1 MGRSVD
7 SGMRALRSSP
17 RKLARP
23 RSVRN
28 LARLATL
35 ELTRRAAAS
44 KLSHALSAVLAAMLV
59 ATAVAA
65 APFAALTVTPA
76 GTQQYD
82 MTTGITTLPD
92 GGSIVDQ
99 DTGVALEAQRIV
111 YLAGVYVEAW
121 GVRVAGTF
129 GEVDAEELR
138 IDLVAGVL
146 TATGGLSL
154 TREALTVN
162 AAELTYHAA
171 GQVAVFAGGVT
182 GSNPRFQSERVL
194 LDVAS
199 GDVLLDGEYTFEGG
213 VFALQSPEGGGVLA
227 LRLVVK
233 EAGEAAYDAATE
245 PAPELLER
253 FAPYL

>member
-1 MGRSVD
+1 MRRSVD
-7 SGMRALRSSP
+7 SGMRALRSSS
-17 RKLARP
+17 RKLAP
-23 RSVRN
+23 
-28 LARLATL
+28 
-35 ELTRRAAAS
+35 
-44 KLSHALSAVLAAMLV
+44 ALSAVLAAMLST
-59 ATAVAA
+59 TALAA
-65 APFAALTVTPA
+65 APFAGLTVTPA
-76 GTQQYD
+76 GAQQYD
-82 MTTGITTLPD
+82 ITTGITTLPD

-99 DTGVALEAQRIV
+99 DTGVALEARRIV
-111 YLAGVYVEAW
+111 YLAGVYVDAW

-162 AAELTYHAA
+162 AHQLTYHAA

-182 GSNPRFQSERVL
+182 GSNPRFESERVL

-213 VFALQSPEGGGVLA
+213 VFALQSPEGGGMLA
-227 LRLVVK
+227 LRLVAK
-233 EAGEAAYDAATE
+233 GDGGAAYDAATE